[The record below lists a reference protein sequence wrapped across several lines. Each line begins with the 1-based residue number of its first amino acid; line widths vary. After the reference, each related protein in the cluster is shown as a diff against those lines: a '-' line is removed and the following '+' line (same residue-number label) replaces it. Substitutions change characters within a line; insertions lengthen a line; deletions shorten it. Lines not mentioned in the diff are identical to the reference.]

1 VSRWLEEEK
10 LHQAEFRASSGYFSE
25 AARQEGVYKNKRRP
39 FCIPRSHA
47 EESLYDGIRAAALA
61 YFEKHLIK
69 WHDGQSLRPSNH
81 LCDSQVCCLNFL
93 FPFADKPAAL
103 AALLKPVYPDLAH
116 MLPIEDGQYV
126 AHEWIGQQNYL
137 GEKIARHGQRTRGA
151 NCTSADAAVM
161 FQRTDGKRHIVLIEW
176 KYTESYGGTSLRYAR
191 PSGTDR
197 LAIYAPLLERA
208 DCHIKREALPAWDA
222 LFYEPFYQF
231 MRQQLL
237 AHEMELARELDADIV
252 SVLHIAP
259 SHNHDFKKVT
269 SPTLRGLG
277 DSATQVWKRLLSAPD
292 RFISVY
298 TEDLFGVFNH
308 TAFPELHEWWQYLSM
323 RYRWLSA

>member
-10 LHQAEFRASSGYFSE
+10 IHQAEFRTSSGYFSE

-39 FCIPRSHA
+39 FCIPRRHA
-47 EESLYDGIRAAALA
+47 EENLYHGIRAAALA
-61 YFEKHLIK
+61 YFERHMIK

-103 AALLKPVYPDLAH
+103 AALLKPVYPDLTH

-137 GEKIARHGQRTRGA
+137 GEGNARHGQRTRGA
-151 NCTSADAAVM
+151 NYTSADAAVM
-161 FQRTDGKRHIVLIEW
+161 FQRTDGKRHIILIEW

-197 LAIYAPLLERA
+197 LAIYAPLLERT
-208 DCHIKREALPAWDA
+208 DCPIRREALPAWDA

-237 AHEMELARELDADIV
+237 AHEMELARELDADVV

-259 SHNHDFKKVT
+259 AHNRDFRRVT
-269 SPTLRGLG
+269 SPALRGLG
-277 DSATQVWKRLLSAPD
+277 DSAPQVWKRVLRVPD
-292 RFISVY
+292 RFLSVN
-298 TEDLFGVFNH
+298 TEDLFGNLDRS
-308 TAFPELHEWWQYLSM
+308 AFPELDEWWQYLSM